1 MSMPLLSER
10 LRLSLQ
16 GMSTSPFQVERNTI
30 TAGKISIWHI
40 SIFISKGIS
49 KWAIDTKF
57 PPDVAIKPNIEFIQR
72 NQNI

>member
-1 MSMPLLSER
+1 MHQCAGIFSVLY
-10 LRLSLQ
+10 
-16 GMSTSPFQVERNTI
+16 

>member
-1 MSMPLLSER
+1 MKCV
-10 LRLSLQ
+10 LQ
-16 GMSTSPFQVERNTI
+16 WLYNAPI
-30 TAGKISIWHI
+30 LYTAGKISIWHI